1 LDGPDFGAEPDN
13 KAMLDLTKP
22 LFVLLTLAHFDL
34 LCAFARNSF
43 STLLHPK
50 AQADTEGA
58 KKNDD
63 QAIERKVA

>member
-1 LDGPDFGAEPDN
+1 
-13 KAMLDLTKP
+13 MLDLTKP

-34 LCAFARNSF
+34 LCGFSRNSF